1 MLFNGFRRHIDY
13 RTCLFAE
20 IHHWKPSL
28 RIASHQAYFDEEI
41 KSNLKKMDLTDTFS
55 LYYPESVDVDSII
68 TTSIKECLKKY
79 LQEYDFHFNII
90 FEDKIYLQI
99 QPMEFF
105 KSSRIKNG
113 KEDIVSIYQFYCL
126 TKMIEELS
134 HI

>member
-1 MLFNGFRRHIDY
+1 
-13 RTCLFAE
+13 
-20 IHHWKPSL
+20 
-28 RIASHQAYFDEEI
+28 
-41 KSNLKKMDLTDTFS
+41 MDLTDTFS